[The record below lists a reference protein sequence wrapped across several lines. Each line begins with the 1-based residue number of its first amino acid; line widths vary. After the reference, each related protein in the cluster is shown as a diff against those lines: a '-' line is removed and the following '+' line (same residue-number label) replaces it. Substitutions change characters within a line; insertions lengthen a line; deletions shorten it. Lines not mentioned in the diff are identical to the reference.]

1 MVLKITRD
9 ELPIEYGVYGGCLLC
24 LLYPLL
30 MQEED
35 CRMIYTGICLISGHM
50 RVIDYKYSF
59 ILPSVYN
66 REF

>member
-1 MVLKITRD
+1 MGGQSRIGLVLTLFDI
-9 ELPIEYGVYGGCLLC
+9 PISLVKREWV
-24 LLYPLL
+24 
-30 MQEED
+30 QEED

>member
-1 MVLKITRD
+1 MGVFDI
-9 ELPIEYGVYGGCLLC
+9 PINIRQMEWV
-24 LLYPLL
+24 
-30 MQEED
+30 QEED
-35 CRMIYTGICLISGHM
+35 RRMICTGICLISGHM